1 MNNLTTFN
9 SEEFGEV
16 RTIEVNGKQLF
27 IGSDVARALGY
38 AIPTKAVNTHCKGV
52 SKVEVPTDG
61 GKQEMLAI
69 PEGDVYRLIVK
80 SQLPSAA
87 KFETWVFDEVLPSI
101 RKTGFVPKAKIVHE
115 LLELELKAVKE
126 VSDKVEAVN
135 TDLQS
140 FKMDILGLSVTKD
153 YLCGQNTRC
162 QCLRQQSNIS
172 RQPFRGKSLRISRS
186 AKRVRVGTYKAIK
199 SPRLS

>member
-61 GKQEMLAI
+61 GRNASN
-69 PEGDVYRLIVK
+69 PRGRC
-80 SQLPSAA
+80 
-87 KFETWVFDEVLPSI
+87 
-101 RKTGFVPKAKIVHE
+101 
-115 LLELELKAVKE
+115 
-126 VSDKVEAVN
+126 
-135 TDLQS
+135 
-140 FKMDILGLSVTKD
+140 LS
-153 YLCGQNTRC
+153 
-162 QCLRQQSNIS
+162 
-172 RQPFRGKSLRISRS
+172 P
-186 AKRVRVGTYKAIK
+186 
-199 SPRLS
+199 